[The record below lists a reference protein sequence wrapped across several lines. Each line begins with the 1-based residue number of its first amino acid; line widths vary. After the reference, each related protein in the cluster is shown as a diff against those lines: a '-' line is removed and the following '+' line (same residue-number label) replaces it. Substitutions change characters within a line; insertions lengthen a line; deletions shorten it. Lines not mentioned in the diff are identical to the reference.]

1 MNNLFRSILKK
12 TFLLTGVILL
22 LFLFAI
28 SALAI
33 SARFSDG
40 PSVIF
45 AGGRL
50 ETGELITGS
59 EPDWSFAR
67 DIRRIELQL
76 IEPPRSRILWVA
88 DYDGKLYLNSNYMGG
103 LRQRLWKKWPAEAEK
118 DGRAI
123 LRIDGNR
130 YERHLV
136 RIRSGDAV
144 EGVTREFTRKYGVTM
159 TPEEV
164 EAEELWL
171 FELAPPRT
179 SAKGDIK

>member
-1 MNNLFRSILKK
+1 
-12 TFLLTGVILL
+12 
-22 LFLFAI
+22 
-28 SALAI
+28 
-33 SARFSDG
+33 
-40 PSVIF
+40 
-45 AGGRL
+45 
-50 ETGELITGS
+50 
-59 EPDWSFAR
+59 
-67 DIRRIELQL
+67 
-76 IEPPRSRILWVA
+76 
-88 DYDGKLYLNSNYMGG
+88 MGG

-130 YERHLV
+130 YERYLV
-136 RIRSGDAV
+136 RISSGDAV

-179 SAKGDIK
+179 SANGDIK